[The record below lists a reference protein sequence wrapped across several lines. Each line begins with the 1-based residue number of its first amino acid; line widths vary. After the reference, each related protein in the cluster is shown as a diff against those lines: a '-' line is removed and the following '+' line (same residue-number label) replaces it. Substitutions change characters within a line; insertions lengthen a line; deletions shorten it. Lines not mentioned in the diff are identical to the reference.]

1 MGLHDHARYHV
12 KSFGLVYTFPYISQ
26 LKKIYPK
33 TGLLKSPRANN
44 YAAKGLS
51 LRPHLHVLSFY

>member
-1 MGLHDHARYHV
+1 MGLYDHARYHV
-12 KSFGLVYTFPYISQ
+12 KRLGLVYTFLY
-26 LKKIYPK
+26 LTTEKIYPK

-51 LRPHLHVLSFY
+51 LHPHLHVLSFY